1 MLTLCL
7 MILIHARRVDLN
19 TTKVSCTRVKVQFYI
34 AIVEIKYGVVT
45 CNCEFALNSNLFPLL
60 TA

>member
-1 MLTLCL
+1 